1 MGHALP
7 IAARGKI
14 IQLPRTSPRM
24 PGTIESHAASRAP
37 DARTQEIRAYLRE
50 LLNGPQFAASGRR
63 GQLLQY
69 LVEHTLAGD
78 ADKVTEYGIGL
89 DVFQKPMSF
98 DPRIESAV
106 RTEFSRLRQRLKEY
120 YAEEGRRDRVVIDF
134 PPRSYAASF
143 VFRDETAAAEPAA
156 DAPQLVRVKTAP
168 ALSMMRRVTALV
180 LA

>member
-78 ADKVTEYGIGL
+78 ADKVSEYGIGL
-89 DVFQKPMSF
+89 DVFHKPTSF

-120 YAEEGRRDRVVIDF
+120 YGDEGRNDRIVIDF
-134 PPRSYAASF
+134 PPRSYAATF
-143 VFRDETAAAEPAA
+143 TFRDVATMPETMA
-156 DAPQLVRVKTAP
+156 APQLVPAKTQP
-168 ALSMMRRVTALV
+168 TAAGLG
-180 LA
+180 ADDGPGRI